1 MLPAVDKK
9 RSTTTKEK
17 LYRSTKERKYKHKL
31 KSRTHKKHRGHI
43 SKRNIVQYSDVSSE
57 ELSSPEAGEILSD
70 FDDKHGIS
78 RLKPPTKII
87 TDTLRIT
94 RVISSR
100 NLLAACSPLSN
111 NWEQESSLEG
121 SSMSTNLSVNNC
133 VEIAS
138 EVTNLK
144 VKKSKKNNKRP
155 KSPNSKKKKKKKDL
169 KHKPVI
175 FSDCDNSS
183 VNISKYS
190 MELSNRN
197 GDFIEPDIKCKPILV
212 SHTPP
217 LTKSTHINV
226 SNVEMTYRED
236 EKHTKHLRKEEK
248 R

>member
-1 MLPAVDKK
+1 MLPAVDRK

-70 FDDKHGIS
+70 FDDKHGTS

-94 RVISSR
+94 RVISPR

-111 NWEQESSLEG
+111 HWEQDSSPED

-133 VEIAS
+133 IEIAS

-144 VKKSKKNNKRP
+144 FKKNKNN

-169 KHKPVI
+169 KHKPVV

-190 MELSNRN
+190 MERN

-212 SHTPP
+212 SLTPP
-217 LTKSTHINV
+217 LIKSTHINI